1 MIKISNL
8 LMTKENAHLYLPL
21 MQAVAEGKTIEILVN
36 RKGCEDWEEVVD
48 FSFFCSCAPDC
59 YRIKPEPVTTPLG
72 PEDVPPGS
80 ALRLTSG
87 SEWFLISRA
96 SKFGLYFGSLWVDYI
111 ELQGSWQIK
120 RPGEDWKPC
129 HKPA

>member
-21 MQAVAEGKTIEILVN
+21 IQALAEGKTIEYGSGSIWGQVN
-36 RKGCEDWEEVVD
+36 EPE
-48 FSFFCSCAPDC
+48 FIYPPQY
-59 YRIKPEPVTTPLG
+59 YRIKPEPAMVPLG

-80 ALRLTSG
+80 AIRKIGDTQWYLVVDCMKDRMN
-87 SEWFLISRA
+87 
-96 SKFGLYFGSLWVDYI
+96 FGQFSWSTY
-111 ELQGSWQIK
+111 EALQKCFEIK

>member
-1 MIKISNL
+1 MIKISNS

-21 MQAVAEGKTIEILVN
+21 IQALAEGKTIEYGSGSIWGQVN
-36 RKGCEDWEEVVD
+36 EPK
-48 FSFFCSCAPDC
+48 FIYPPQY
-59 YRIKPEPVTTPLG
+59 YRIKPEPVMVPLG

-80 ALRLTSG
+80 VIRMDHWADHTWKLVSSIDENQINFGQNSWSTYEALQKCF
-87 SEWFLISRA
+87 E
-96 SKFGLYFGSLWVDYI
+96 
-111 ELQGSWQIK
+111 IK